1 LYTGGKITKVSGECI
16 KIIDSSGHSTV
27 LENEQD
33 EHLLP
38 ASTRLLWDHFQQ
50 VKDIPFVIK

>member
-38 ASTRLLWDHFQQ
+38 ASTRLLWVHFQQ
-50 VKDIPFVIK
+50 VKAFHL

>member
-27 LENEQD
+27 LENGKD

-38 ASTRLLWDHFQQ
+38 ASTRLMWDHFQQ
-50 VKDIPFVIK
+50 VEINPFVIK

>member
-1 LYTGGKITKVSGECI
+1 LCTGGKITKVSSECI

-27 LENEQD
+27 LENKQD
-33 EHLLP
+33 GHLLP

-50 VKDIPFVIK
+50 VKVIPSVIE